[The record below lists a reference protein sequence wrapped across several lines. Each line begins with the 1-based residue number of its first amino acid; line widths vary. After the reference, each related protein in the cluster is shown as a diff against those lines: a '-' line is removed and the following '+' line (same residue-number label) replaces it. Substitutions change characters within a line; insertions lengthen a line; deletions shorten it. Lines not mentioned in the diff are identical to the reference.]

1 MSGSGDRDLGT
12 TTILVA
18 IVAFTAGALSAAAYL
33 ARVVQQQL
41 ASSADTFPWKFFMFV
56 TVQVL
61 IFVIYLLSVY
71 DNKDSDADAQQ
82 HKDPCAPAPHHP
94 APPPLTEETVLS
106 AMKRKEELAKA
117 DRTKEYR
124 VPRPVYARTDEK

>member
-1 MSGSGDRDLGT
+1 
-12 TTILVA
+12 
-18 IVAFTAGALSAAAYL
+18 VAFAAGALSAAAYL

-41 ASSADTFPWKFFMFV
+41 AASADTFPWKFFMFV

-61 IFVIYLLSVY
+61 IFVIYMLSVY

-82 HKDPCAPAPHHP
+82 HKDPCAPAAPHHP
-94 APPPLTEETVLS
+94 APPPLTEATVLS